1 MSFLPTTSVSV
12 HRSNKSLTSQS
23 TPFRT
28 PYSPS
33 LSVSISFPT
42 LGRTK
47 QQFKDECDV
56 NLLMSRYMKTGILG
70 DGSEPPPPRYMD
82 VSAPFTYHEAMN
94 FVAEAQGQFY
104 DLPSSIRS
112 RFGNDPGELLA
123 FLDNPYNVQEGIA
136 LGLIRDPNTPA
147 PTVPFGT
154 SKRDSEPSGS
164 SGVSAPENA
173 PTN

>member
-1 MSFLPTTSVSV
+1 MSFLKTLSNLT

-23 TPFRT
+23 SPFRSA
-28 PYSPS
+28 YSPS
-33 LSVSISFPT
+33 VSVSLTFPT

-56 NLLMSRYMKTGILG
+56 NLLMARYLKTGIL
-70 DGSEPPPPRYMD
+70 DGSDPSSARYMD
-82 VSAPFTYHEAMN
+82 VSAPFSFHEAMN

-104 DLPSSIRS
+104 DLPATIRT

-123 FLDNPYNVQEGIA
+123 FLDNPYNRQEAIA
-136 LGLIRDPNTPA
+136 LGLVRDPNVQA
-147 PTVPFGT
+147 PTVPFGS
-154 SKRDSEPSGS
+154 SKPASDS
-164 SGVSAPENA
+164 SASQPPEA